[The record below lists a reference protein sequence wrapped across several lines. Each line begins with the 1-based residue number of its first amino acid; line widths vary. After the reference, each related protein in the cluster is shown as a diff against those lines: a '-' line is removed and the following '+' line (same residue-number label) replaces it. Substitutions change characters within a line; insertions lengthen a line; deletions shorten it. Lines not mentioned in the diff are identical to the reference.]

1 MDINKFTEKAREA
14 IGEAQTIA
22 AGMGHQETDAEHL
35 ALALVQQEKG
45 IVPRILEHMGIQPKA
60 LAVAL
65 ETSLRKRP
73 SVSGGGMDPTKI
85 MITPRL
91 AKILGEAQNEA
102 RRMKDEYVSVDHLFA
117 ALTEVEPSSP
127 LGQVFKEYNITR
139 AGFVKAMEELRG
151 GARVTSANPE
161 DTFEALSKYA
171 RDLVDAAR
179 QGKMD
184 PVIGRDAEIR
194 RVIRIL
200 SRRTKNNP
208 VLIGEA
214 GVGKTAI
221 VEGLA
226 FRIVKG
232 DVPEGLKGRKLFALD
247 MGALIA
253 GAKYRGEFEERL
265 KAVLNEVEKSEGQII
280 LFIDELHTIVG
291 AGKTEGAMDAGNML
305 KPMLARGELHC
316 IGATTMD

>member
-14 IGEAQTIA
+14 VTEAQTLA

-45 IVPRILEHMGIQPKA
+45 IVPRILEHMGIQTRA

-85 MITPRL
+85 MITSRL
-91 AKILGEAQNEA
+91 AKALGEAQNEA

-117 ALTEVEPSSP
+117 ALTDVESSSP
-127 LGQVFKEYNITR
+127 LGQTFQEYRITR
-139 AGFVKAMEELRG
+139 AAFVKAMEELRG

-179 QGKMD
+179 QGRMD

-214 GVGKTAI
+214 GGQD
-221 VEGLA
+221 
-226 FRIVKG
+226 RHR
-232 DVPEGLKGRKLFALD
+232 GRPGFPHRQ
-247 MGALIA
+247 G
-253 GAKYRGEFEERL
+253 
-265 KAVLNEVEKSEGQII
+265 
-280 LFIDELHTIVG
+280 
-291 AGKTEGAMDAGNML
+291 
-305 KPMLARGELHC
+305 
-316 IGATTMD
+316 

>member
-1 MDINKFTEKAREA
+1 MQPARPDGN
-14 IGEAQTIA
+14 IRRWRDSPGTVWRNYGYQQVYGKSPGGHRGEAQTIA

-102 RRMKDEYVSVDHLFA
+102 RRMRTNTSSVDHLLP
-117 ALTEVEPSSP
+117 LTEAEPSSP

-214 GVGKTAI
+214 GVG
-221 VEGLA
+221 
-226 FRIVKG
+226 
-232 DVPEGLKGRKLFALD
+232 
-247 MGALIA
+247 
-253 GAKYRGEFEERL
+253 
-265 KAVLNEVEKSEGQII
+265 
-280 LFIDELHTIVG
+280 
-291 AGKTEGAMDAGNML
+291 
-305 KPMLARGELHC
+305 
-316 IGATTMD
+316 